1 MVLKH
6 ENGVSILK
14 EKLLWFLKTAGEF
27 TRLKPKCSILMMLLL
42 LLTQVM
48 ALLTLIVPMK
58 MIFILAE
65 EPYTPK
71 TLFSYTFITKQEL
84 AIFFLIVVVGMAV
97 FTLWSGRFM
106 QTRERKCSGDIWKN
120 KRKFTVYANQDKMAS
135 DLYRRFL
142 QTLMNLGMV
151 ALILAVILY
160 IFPQI
165 ALVFLLYWSGVGAG
179 LVWLYERKPT
189 IRSMVNERLGKL
201 MTTLDLFGF
210 FTAFCVLAYD
220 FAFGES
226 EVDMIW
232 GVIALILL
240 RRAMNAISATVVG
253 VKSLFE
259 NREKIETI
267 FFSGQITGNNLP
279 VHKDTKLWDLFEP
292 PTVKSWLRQ
301 VLEDVTGKQYRIEE
315 YEWLE
320 LGMVNEFA
328 FRVAARGESEERV
341 EDFLVKFF
349 SKSIHAKA
357 EREFAV
363 LGTRK
368 VLSRW
373 VLPFLG
379 VSTVEE
385 NPCHV
390 FRYLPLISMEH
401 RQFVE
406 SRALLQ
412 KEAAETPLP
421 QRLTGPYMSAH
432 KLIHERID
440 HRMLERL
447 KVVATLESDRE
458 KLRLFEVKLSEIRSV
473 AAELPLRM
481 VLQNLTPNLLKLR
494 EGGQPVVLSLAHWQ
508 IEPLGFGFAVE
519 NPSQRKQLE
528 EIVAVLEN
536 SVNEREVIMAS
547 ASIVSHLAELE
558 GRMRRHLFLSA
569 LESVEEVLSLL
580 ESIPI
585 QGAREESLVTS

>member
-6 ENGVSILK
+6 NNGVSILK
-14 EKLLWFLKTAGEF
+14 EKLLWFLQTAGEF

-71 TLFSYTFITKQEL
+71 TLFSYTFATKQEL
-84 AIFFLIVVVGMAV
+84 AIFFLIVVAGMAV

-120 KRKFTVYANQDKMAS
+120 KRKFMVYANQDRMAS

-151 ALILAVILY
+151 ALILVVILY

-165 ALVFLLYWSGVGAG
+165 ALVFLLYWGGVGAG

-189 IRSMVNERLGKL
+189 IRTLANERLGKL
-201 MTTLDLFGF
+201 MGTLDLFGF

-301 VLEDVTGKQYRIEE
+301 VLEDVTGSQYWIDG
-315 YEWLE
+315 YKWLE
-320 LGMVNEFA
+320 MGMANEFA
-328 FRVAARGESEERV
+328 FKVTARREGAERA
-341 EDFLVKFF
+341 EDFLVKLF

-363 LGTRK
+363 LGTK

-406 SRALLQ
+406 NRALLQ
-412 KEAAETPLP
+412 MEAAETPLP
-421 QRLTGPYMSAH
+421 QRLTGLYTGAH
-432 KLIHERID
+432 KLIYERID
-440 HRMLERL
+440 PRMLERL

-458 KLRLFEVKLSEIRSV
+458 KLRLFEMKLSEIRSV
-473 AAELPLRM
+473 AAQLPLRM
-481 VLQNLTPNLLKLR
+481 VLQNLTPNLLKFR

-519 NPSQRKQLE
+519 SPSQRKQLE
-528 EIVAVLEN
+528 EIVAVSGN
-536 SVNEREVIMAS
+536 SENEREVIMAS

-558 GRMRRHLFLSA
+558 GRMRRHLFLSV
-569 LESVEEVLSLL
+569 LESVEEVLNLL
-580 ESIPI
+580 ESISTKGLRKDFFI
-585 QGAREESLVTS
+585 D